1 MWYLTY
7 IVTPDDNDKEFTRE
21 EELNIANFLDTDLAW
36 KKARKKWDEFVK
48 TQNAKKEK
56 YSLPQLVWKQLLLAL

>member
-1 MWYLTY
+1 MWYLAY

-21 EELNIANFLDTDLAW
+21 EELDIVNFLDTDLAW
-36 KKARKKWDEFVK
+36 EKARKKWDEFVK
-48 TQNAKKEK
+48 IQNTKKEK